1 MRITKAIAAA
11 GAAAVLALGMAACAS
26 DDSGSGS
33 GGGNGDGGDKSVTIG
48 IKFDQPGVGFKE
60 GSKYTGFDV
69 DVANYVAKELGY
81 TDITFKEAK
90 SADRE
95 TLLQSGQVDMIFASY
110 TINSERQ
117 QKVSF
122 AGPYLVAGQDLLIR
136 SDDSEITGPDSLNGK
151 KLCSVTGST
160 SAQNVKKEFANKVQ
174 LQNYDSYSKCLPA
187 LISGNIDALTTDD
200 DILAGYAAQPQY
212 KGKLKV
218 VGQPFTEEPYGVGI
232 KKGNTDLCKKID
244 TALTKMVDSG
254 DWKKALDKNFGD
266 ANYTPDDSKNPPEQ
280 IACS

>member
-1 MRITKAIAAA
+1 MRIKKAIAAA
-11 GAAAVLALGMAACAS
+11 GAASVLALGMAACAS
-26 DDSGSGS
+26 DDTS
-33 GGGNGDGGDKSVTIG
+33 GGGEGGGGGGDDAVTIG

-60 GSKYTGFDV
+60 GSTYTGFDV

-81 TDITFKEAK
+81 SDVTFKEAK

-95 TLLQSGQVDMIFASY
+95 TLISSGQVKMIFASY
-110 TINSERQ
+110 TINEERQ

-122 AGPYLVAGQDLLIR
+122 AGPYLVAGQDLLVR
-136 SDDSEITGPDSLNGK
+136 ADDSSITGPDSLNGK

-160 SAQNVKKEFANKVQ
+160 SAQNVKKDFAGKVQ

-187 LISGNIDALTTDD
+187 VLSGNIDALTTDD
-200 DILAGYAAQPQY
+200 DILAGYAAQSQY

-218 VGQPFTEEPYGVGI
+218 VGKPFTEEPYGVGI
-232 KKGNTDLCKKID
+232 KKGDTELCKKID
-244 TALTKMVDSG
+244 TAITKMIDSG

-266 ANYTPDDSKNPPEQ
+266 ANYTPDDSKNPPKP

>member
-1 MRITKAIAAA
+1 MRIKKAIAAA
-11 GAAAVLALGMAACAS
+11 GAASVLALGLAACAS
-26 DDSGSGS
+26 DNSGES
-33 GGGNGDGGDKSVTIG
+33 GGGGGGDNAVTIG
-48 IKFDQPGVGFKE
+48 IKFDQPGVGFKD
-60 GSKYTGFDV
+60 GSTYTGFDV

-81 TDITFKEAK
+81 SDVTFKEAK

-95 TLLQSGQVDMIFASY
+95 TLIQSGQVKMIFASY
-110 TINSERQ
+110 TINEERQ

-122 AGPYLVAGQDLLIR
+122 AGPYLVAGQDLLVR
-136 SDDSEITGPDSLNGK
+136 SDDSSITGPDSLNGK

-160 SAQNVKKEFANKVQ
+160 SAQNVKKDFAGKVQ

-187 LISGNIDALTTDD
+187 VLSGNIDALTTDD
-200 DILAGYAAQPQY
+200 DILAGYAAQAQY

-218 VGQPFTEEPYGVGI
+218 VGKPFTEEPYGVGI
-232 KKGNTDLCKKID
+232 KKGDTALCKKVD
-244 TALTKMVDSG
+244 TAITKMVDSG

-266 ANYTPDDSKNPPEQ
+266 ANYTPDASKNPPKP

>member
-1 MRITKAIAAA
+1 MGIKKAIAAA
-11 GAAAVLALGMAACAS
+11 GAASVLALGLAACAS
-26 DDSGSGS
+26 DNT
-33 GGGNGDGGDKSVTIG
+33 GGGGGGGSDDSVTIG
-48 IKFDQPGVGFKE
+48 IKFDQPGVGFKD
-60 GSKYTGFDV
+60 GATYTGFDV

-81 TDITFKEAK
+81 KNVTFKEAK

-95 TLLQSGQVDMIFASY
+95 TLIQSGQVKMVFASY
-110 TINSERQ
+110 TINEERQ

-122 AGPYLVAGQDLLIR
+122 AGPYLLAGQDLLVR
-136 SDDSEITGPDSLNGK
+136 ADDNSITGPDSLNGK

-160 SAQNVKKEFANKVQ
+160 SAQNVKKDFANKVQ

-187 LISGNIDALTTDD
+187 VLSGNIDALTTDD

-218 VGQPFTEEPYGVGI
+218 VGKPFSEEPYGVGI
-232 KKGNTDLCKKID
+232 KKGDVELCKKID

-254 DWKKALDKNFGD
+254 EWKKALTKNFGD
-266 ANYTPDDSKNPPEQ
+266 ANYTPDPAKNPPKQ
-280 IACS
+280 IPCS